1 MDKQKYIANTLQKC
15 IQSGKY
21 FNNGTIDF
29 DGIAKELL
37 EALETY
43 SDISPIEE

>member
-1 MDKQKYIANTLQKC
+1 MEKHIANTLQKC

-29 DGIAKELL
+29 DGIAKEIL
-37 EALETY
+37 AAI
-43 SDISPIEE
+43 SDYDKVTEV

>member
-1 MDKQKYIANTLQKC
+1 MQKHIANTLQKC

-37 EALETY
+37 LA
-43 SDISPIEE
+43 IESYDSTTEV

>member
-1 MDKQKYIANTLQKC
+1 MEKHIANTLQKC

-37 EALETY
+37 QAISEY
-43 SDISPIEE
+43 SEQE

>member
-1 MDKQKYIANTLQKC
+1 MEKHIANTLQKC

-29 DGIAKELL
+29 DGIAKEIMAAIQ
-37 EALETY
+37 EYPTE
-43 SDISPIEE
+43 

>member
-1 MDKQKYIANTLQKC
+1 MEKHIANTLQKC
-15 IQSGKY
+15 IQSVKY

-37 EALETY
+37 QA
-43 SDISPIEE
+43 IESYEVTEE

>member
-1 MDKQKYIANTLQKC
+1 MEKHIANTLQKC

-29 DGIAKELL
+29 DGIAKEILQ
-37 EALETY
+37 A
-43 SDISPIEE
+43 IENYDNKKEPL

>member
-1 MDKQKYIANTLQKC
+1 MEKHIANTLQKC

-37 EALETY
+37 QA
-43 SDISPIEE
+43 IESYEVTEE

>member
-29 DGIAKELL
+29 DGIARELL
-37 EALETY
+37 SALDDFIPE
-43 SDISPIEE
+43 

>member
-1 MDKQKYIANTLQKC
+1 MEKHIANTLQKC

-29 DGIAKELL
+29 DGIAKEIM
-37 EALETY
+37 AA
-43 SDISPIEE
+43 ISEFSPVEEI

>member
-1 MDKQKYIANTLQKC
+1 MEKHIANTLQKC

-37 EALETY
+37 LA
-43 SDISPIEE
+43 IESYDSTTEV